1 MTGWIHEYFG
11 IVDRMDMEGYLAR
24 HTDDVQFRFANAPTT
39 TGKEPIRAGLSQ
51 LWGSIGGL
59 RHDIV
64 QTWDTDE
71 AGISEANVVYT
82 RKDGSQVGIPATTIL
97 RKRGNLVA
105 DVRIYMDL
113 APLFAPAAP
122 QAEPQPVSAGAS

>member
-1 MTGWIHEYFG
+1 MSDWIREYFG

-24 HTDDVQFRFANAPTT
+24 HTDDVRFRFANAPTT
-39 TGKEPIRAGLSQ
+39 TGKEPIRDGLTQ
-51 LWGSIGGL
+51 LWGSIEGL

-64 QTWDTDE
+64 QVWDTDG

-97 RKRGNLVA
+97 RKRGNLVE

-113 APLFAPAAP
+113 APLFAPSTPEAEQQPAVAA
-122 QAEPQPVSAGAS
+122 AS